1 MILTK
6 NIYLKNFKD
15 KKSKK
20 LSVNLNKIINKKNEI
35 LNSLT
40 LNYKY
45 SYSKNFIKK
54 FIRLNKSITI
64 IGMGGSILGMKAIYS
79 FLKFKIK
86 KKFLFIDNLNLI
98 QKKELN
104 KKNLNLIISKSGNT
118 LETISNTNIL
128 IKKKQKNIFFN
139 RKYK

>member
-15 KKSKK
+15 KKKSKK

-35 LNSLT
+35 LNSLS

-86 KKFLFIDNLNLI
+86 K
-98 QKKELN
+98 
-104 KKNLNLIISKSGNT
+104 T
-118 LETISNTNIL
+118 L
-128 IKKKQKNIFFN
+128 
-139 RKYK
+139 

>member
-15 KKSKK
+15 KKKSKK

-35 LNSLT
+35 LNSLS

-54 FIRLNKSITI
+54 DH
-64 IGMGGSILGMKAIYS
+64 A
-79 FLKFKIK
+79 
-86 KKFLFIDNLNLI
+86 
-98 QKKELN
+98 
-104 KKNLNLIISKSGNT
+104 
-118 LETISNTNIL
+118 
-128 IKKKQKNIFFN
+128 
-139 RKYK
+139 